1 MQKETK
7 NILCAEYIEKELR
20 FLNKANIRSSL
31 ALLVAMMIIF
41 IPLSAIMINV
51 FLDLERKTFFT
62 CVFSFGTVLIFFSP
76 ILLFLYNLIRAL
88 REKQLIKR
96 GEWVVVT
103 DELLYK
109 TEEVIRRH
117 IETFLFFAQYGKV
130 VTNSTTYQL
139 AEQGDIFYL
148 VMYKKRKSVLF
159 HYSQKMYEYNS

>member
-1 MQKETK
+1 MDAKSGG
-7 NILCAEYIEKELR
+7 ILYLHS
-20 FLNKANIRSSL
+20 FLSGKIKRKGL
-31 ALLVAMMIIF
+31 FVCKKKL
-41 IPLSAIMINV
+41 
-51 FLDLERKTFFT
+51 KTFFA
-62 CVFSFGTVLIFFSP
+62 
-76 ILLFLYNLIRAL
+76 LIRAL

-96 GEWVVVT
+96 GEWIVVT

-130 VTNSTTYQL
+130 ITNSTTYQL

>member
-1 MQKETK
+1 M
-7 NILCAEYIEKELR
+7 
-20 FLNKANIRSSL
+20 
-31 ALLVAMMIIF
+31 
-41 IPLSAIMINV
+41 
-51 FLDLERKTFFT
+51 
-62 CVFSFGTVLIFFSP
+62 
-76 ILLFLYNLIRAL
+76 IRAL

-96 GEWVVVT
+96 GEWIVVT

-109 TEEVIRRH
+109 TEEVIGRH

-159 HYSQKMYEYNS
+159 HYSQKMYEYNF